1 MIRMAIWFRNNLIP
15 ASIWSMACP
24 AFFAVP
30 LRSRFPLSPAI
41 QSEADR
47 PSGRRKPPRRLRA
60 LSGSL
65 TSIAQGAF
73 NQLDIA
79 LWPCVMALSCS
90 MWIEPRLHSSRALRH
105 SAHSGVTADALHYHS
120 GCASCCRYRDDE
132 PLNRCMD
139 GRSLSPAI

>member
-60 LSGSL
+60 LSGSPPAFRRARL
-65 TSIAQGAF
+65 ISSTSRSGRASWRSPARCGLNPVSIVP
-73 NQLDIA
+73 A
-79 LWPCVMALSCS
+79 LCV
-90 MWIEPRLHSSRALRH
+90 IHRTVALRQIVY
-105 SAHSGVTADALHYHS
+105 SITARAMS
-120 GCASCCRYRDDE
+120 RYCHDE
-132 PLNRCMD
+132 PLTGAWVCL
-139 GRSLSPAI
+139 SLSPAI